1 MWYFA
6 WILGIG
12 LALAAA
18 IINVMWLEANYA
30 FGLRDEDATRD
41 KFERFSKGLAAAPPP
56 SPASPPPPPEHGAA

>member
-12 LALAAA
+12 LALSAA

-30 FGLRDEDATRD
+30 FGLRDEATTR
-41 KFERFSKGLAAAPPP
+41 ERFESASKSAGEA
-56 SPASPPPPPEHGAA
+56 G

>member
-12 LALAAA
+12 LALAFG

-30 FGLRDEDATRD
+30 FGHRQAETTH
-41 KFERFSKGLAAAPPP
+41 ERFALASAAD
-56 SPASPPPPPEHGAA
+56 EQRRKRN

>member
-12 LALAAA
+12 FALSAA

-30 FGLRDEDATRD
+30 FGQRDEDTTRES
-41 KFERFSKGLAAAPPP
+41 FES
-56 SPASPPPPPEHGAA
+56 ASRADL